1 MRDFQRTKNAGY
13 TITKSN
19 SNKSVYDVRGKDYAQ
34 NKGGLLGGLGYLGG
48 SLIAGIGGVGE
59 GIADL
64 FTAAGAA
71 IGGDFEYAKYVFKDN
86 NVGEWHESITESYNP
101 GGVMKFF
108 GDVTHGIGQSSVF
121 LLNAI
126 PGLGQLGTAAFFAG
140 TASQGI
146 SGAAAKTGDVGFGEV
161 TYGLLSGGVEA
172 GLEAAFGGM
181 GKVAKNIG
189 SPLLKNIGITATRKG
204 LLRSVLT
211 DAASEFGEEF
221 ASELIDP
228 WLLNWTQ
235 VDPNARMSL
244 GDAVYAGFVGLVSGS
259 VSAGVSDVAK
269 FAGNRKNG
277 AKIMQSGNADTLI
290 NTANY
295 VADKLI
301 GQGADFKKAPEWA
314 QHLRMQVN
322 AYNDLVK
329 NGKATGA
336 TAETILGEIQAS
348 LYFAETQSTHER
360 IKAGI
365 MAKSEADRAA
375 LAEYVNQ
382 TVDKSKRKKD
392 YTAADVAADTDG
404 IASQLATMSFV
415 RGGFD
420 IDGAIKDLQREGG
433 IEDVINSERAQATER
448 AEAEK
453 KKAQGAE
460 TDAAFE
466 AAVARGEA
474 SASPIVETPQPSA
487 AQGAVDGGVQ
497 IEDAAAPVS
506 EQGKIKY
513 DLKEDVED
521 IESSATEIDDDIE
534 RIRGDVEKA
543 VSKIQVDGKL
553 YELQKKHINNIALGV
568 QKYIRQGMSESDAIA
583 KAVETRLVDIKS
595 IGAESGV
602 KHELGR
608 ATLEKVRGAVINA
621 YREEMQN
628 AAKTTQEARTGT
640 KSTEV
645 QRSTEKAA
653 EGKNEAQG
661 AKEIKI
667 NEPKEAL
674 TDEQR
679 AERADKAAKAKAQ
692 EWVEWDKKT
701 APTMRELNRARE
713 LIKDFDDLE
722 IPRRL
727 AILRT
732 IRSAENVD
740 AVTLKGV
747 VNIMS
752 VLPKSDLEIRFAEG
766 IGQKGVYTT
775 VGGKKLIVLNS
786 DTNFKTTI
794 KGTIAHEL
802 VHYLEKRAGY
812 KQFAEFVR
820 KNAKPEAI
828 ERHKQRY
835 IDGWAAIGYKYTESE
850 LEEEITASL
859 VADALQSEK
868 FLKRYADRDKKLIQ
882 RAASWFGGLI
892 KGLKRKGEETREE
905 RKIAE
910 AYGTWISAL
919 LQMPE
924 VGEAKPVKKYALA
937 DDEATAEETTETDE
951 AKAKRA
957 AEEKEAKEA
966 VERVLAD
973 RVRTYTKTEFRNA
986 FNRAGNVT
994 ENVIG
999 ALLNGKRVGIK
1010 NQELSEIISDVY
1022 IAMYKASFFGDVGAV
1037 DAVKKIAQKA
1047 ARYMVETQTVY
1058 DPETKRH
1065 VSLSRYIDDADILKN
1080 YEESLADDYF
1090 ESFSKAG
1097 KDLKTYKSI
1106 ATLQKRSEELKKMY
1120 FDYKELER
1128 YKKQVVYDANELKF
1142 IANTQKRKAAD
1153 EGVRLLAK
1161 ALGDTVNKKGVV
1173 VSSKVD
1179 AALAQA
1185 SDFYNLETNTK
1196 FFGEEGKSL
1205 IDYAQV
1211 YDRNARVKIDRLL
1224 KLREGR
1230 QGKELTVKEMKLWA
1244 EILGA
1249 MRRTINE
1256 YNGLY
1261 KVSKWVDRTET
1272 AQALVDEIIGF
1283 FGFREHKKYDN
1294 KILQGLYE
1302 KGQRLKQ
1309 SYLYSVISPEI
1320 LIESLEGFSDK
1331 GILATFFHSVRD
1343 AAMLKEKMKAE
1354 LIDPFDKYLDSKDN
1368 RWENEK
1374 GKSISFREKLNK
1386 KSIDLFGNELT
1397 LGEAI
1402 YLYGLCKREHA
1413 QVGLAKEGIKIY
1425 DIDGRLK
1432 KEIREIDAEKTRDW
1446 LYNQFDE
1453 TDKKYIDMVE
1463 EFFNK
1468 TSTRIKTEAD
1478 YEYLG
1483 YSNVIDSFYIPI
1495 IRDRF
1500 GRDRSPSDSRSRIA
1514 DIITVYNERFNQH
1527 VVKNAKPCEVTNIQQ
1542 IVSTHAEGLADYA
1555 NLYMPLKSFDRL
1567 YNTVV
1572 TLEGGRTVTVREVL
1586 NDVWPQAEKY
1596 LTDLFA
1602 DIQGSPRDK
1611 GRFDT
1616 LNDLA
1621 QRLTNSWVPS
1631 VLSAN
1636 VSVILNQT
1644 TSYIS
1649 AAQAIE
1655 PSYLARALGGIGHGM
1670 KEIGERADKYS
1681 KIIKARS
1688 FEEGA
1693 IRSQTNVEQ
1702 VGKIGKTLGKGI
1714 EFTDR
1719 QTCILLFHASELKAE
1734 AEGAGAVG
1742 TEANAKKAAEIC
1754 DRVIQDTQS
1763 VTSAADRGA
1772 WQRSPNLFS
1781 RAVTQFAGDRLKQ
1794 FSLFYRN
1801 VARFFAHSQRAKAG
1815 DGDANYKA
1823 YLKDDAKAI
1832 WKSSATLIATS
1843 AYMAGIAWLIR
1854 LLFNTTEDK
1863 PEDEAL
1869 AVLGDFTGN
1878 VIGVLP
1884 LVSDIY
1890 SLWNDGYEITPTS
1903 IDLVNETVKT
1913 TKNIFD
1919 LMGKGF
1925 SGQYISEEDA
1935 IKTLKNSVVTFSS
1948 LYGIPS
1954 NPILKQVMGIFR
1966 RVSPSSTYWYDSA
1979 MSSESSTQELNRAL
1993 AKGDE
1998 RLAQTILETKYK
2010 RESTGAIDD
2019 DTLLEICRL
2028 YQLTD
2033 KDGEYR
2039 TEVLPNRIPE
2049 DITSNDQRE
2058 RFKDIY
2064 DGSTAAV
2071 AQLIDSLE
2079 YKNMT
2084 DDERIHAIKNTYKLF
2099 YDKARMEVQ
2108 GKSSTNAMAYALI
2121 LGDTSNLF
2129 LSQAKKSFMEAYEDK
2144 DGKEITVK
2152 DQVAEY
2158 LDLLEIGKDE
2168 RTIISYA
2175 LGYKGKDN
2183 KAAFLA
2189 YANSLRLSENDLK
2202 LIAERLD
2209 FDIKNGKLE
2218 EKEEK

>member
-1 MRDFQRTKNAGY
+1 MRDFRRTKNAGY
-13 TITKSN
+13 TKTKSN
-19 SNKSVYDVRGKDYAQ
+19 PSKSVYDVRGEDNSQ
-34 NKGGLLGGLGYLGG
+34 NRGGLLGGLGYLGG

-86 NVGEWHESITESYNP
+86 NIGEWHESITESYNP

-244 GDAVYAGFVGLVSGS
+244 GDAVYAGFVGLVSGT

-277 AKIMQSGNADTLI
+277 AKIMQAGNADTLI

-295 VADKLI
+295 VADKMI

-314 QHLRMQVN
+314 QHLRAQVN

-360 IKAGI
+360 IKADI
-365 MAKSEADRAA
+365 MAKSEEDRAA
-375 LAEYVNQ
+375 LAEYINQ
-382 TVDKSKRKKD
+382 TVEKSKRKKD

-433 IEDVINSERAQATER
+433 IEDVINSERAQAAER

-466 AAVARGEA
+466 AAVARGENNV
-474 SASPIVETPQPSA
+474 PNNVP
-487 AQGAVDGGVQ
+487 AQGAVDGGVPIAGETAFVQ
-497 IEDAAAPVS
+497 NDEVVAPNRAAPVENIYEEGAES
-506 EQGKIKY
+506 LPYGGVPEARVGTYPSIEELDVEGREIKY
-513 DLKEDVED
+513 DLTEDGREVLPDSGKPEPPG
-521 IESSATEIDDDIE
+521 SAYP
-534 RIRGDVEKA
+534 
-543 VSKIQVDGKL
+543 S
-553 YELQKKHINNIALGV
+553 V
-568 QKYIRQGMSESDAIA
+568 QKQELENMTVTEVDRAAARERTERAANFEREQAEAYNRGSVSESQ
-583 KAVETRLVDIKS
+583 E
-595 IGAESGV
+595 
-602 KHELGR
+602 R
-608 ATLEKVRGAVINA
+608 AT
-621 YREEMQN
+621 
-628 AAKTTQEARTGT
+628 
-640 KSTEV
+640 
-645 QRSTEKAA
+645 

-661 AKEIKI
+661 AEEIKI

-713 LIKDFDDLE
+713 LVKEFDELE

-732 IRSAENVD
+732 IRSAEGVD

-766 IGQKGVYTT
+766 IGQKGLYTT

-786 DTNFKTTI
+786 DTNFKSTI

-835 IDGWAAIGYKYTESE
+835 IDGWADLGYEYTESE

-859 VADALQSEK
+859 VADALQSER

-882 RAASWFGGLI
+882 RAASWLGGLV

-1142 IANTQKRKAAD
+1142 LANTQKRKAAD

-1173 VSSKVD
+1173 ISSKID

-1185 SDFYNLETNTK
+1185 SDFYNFETNTK

-1644 TSYIS
+1644 TSYIA

-2028 YQLTD
+2028 YQLRD

-2079 YKNMT
+2079 YKNLT

-2099 YDKARMEVQ
+2099 YDKAKMEVQ

-2158 LDLLEIGKDE
+2158 LDLLEIGEDE